1 MIFVRMFARA
11 CDNPNKACI
20 LIVLIL
26 YKYYKN
32 SISELQKLG
41 KPLYLKN
48 YINKLLE
55 LEVTRE

>member
-11 CDNPNKACI
+11 CDNPNKVYI

-26 YKYYKN
+26 YF

-41 KPLYLKN
+41 KPLYLYK
-48 YINKLLE
+48 KLHKQI
-55 LEVTRE
+55 VGT

>member
-11 CDNPNKACI
+11 CDNPNKVYI

-41 KPLYLKN
+41 KPLYLYK
-48 YINKLLE
+48 KLHKQI
-55 LEVTRE
+55 VGT